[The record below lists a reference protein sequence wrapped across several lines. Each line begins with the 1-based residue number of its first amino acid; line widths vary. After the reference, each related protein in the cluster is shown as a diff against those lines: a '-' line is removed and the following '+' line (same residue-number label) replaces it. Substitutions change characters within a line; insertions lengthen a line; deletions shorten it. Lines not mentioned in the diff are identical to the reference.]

1 MPPCPCSLPQG
12 SALAAAAA
20 SGEGEGGGAPPAA
33 PSADH
38 AAQLLQVIA
47 AAAAEFPP
55 DQAGQLANQLLRTL
69 RGFTL
74 PPAAA
79 AAHVA
84 AVAQLTAGQG
94 GGRGAGA
101 WVPELLSGAEKVG
114 PLGLRGRFGE
124 MNEIE
129 RVNFECVQRR
139 S

>member
-1 MPPCPCSLPQG
+1 M
-12 SALAAAAA
+12 AAAA
-20 SGEGEGGGAPPAA
+20 GEGEGATAAAPIA

-47 AAAAEFPP
+47 AAAAEFPT
-55 DQAGQLANQLLRTL
+55 DQASQLADQLLRTL

-114 PLGLRGRFGE
+114 PLGHCARCSE
-124 MNEIE
+124 
-129 RVNFECVQRR
+129 
-139 S
+139 